1 MSMMLCGLMSNLL
14 WLGSEIYVFVVFTS
28 VFTIFAGKK
37 KAAAI
42 NLVSND
48 NFPTCWVRA
57 IELGRPL
64 PQKIFLLLVASQAA
78 QSRKGQ
84 CRLYIV

>member
-1 MSMMLCGLMSNLL
+1 VKSRF
-14 WLGSEIYVFVVFTS
+14 VVVFTS

-37 KAAAI
+37 KAVAI

-57 IELGRPL
+57 IELGRRL
-64 PQKIFLLLVASQAA
+64 PQKIFLLLVAF
-78 QSRKGQ
+78 KHF
-84 CRLYIV
+84 ITIINIH